1 MVVAAVVLVMLYMA
15 SGSCGCGKVPEVP
28 EVSEGDIPEH
38 VPVELSQVNELAAL
52 PNQGKLA
59 PGALFE
65 ETVAPFRINSGS
77 TEYIPAGNTDTL
89 ARERVSYN
97 K

>member
-1 MVVAAVVLVMLYMA
+1 MNRRIVAMVVAAVVLVMLYMA

-52 PNQGKLA
+52 PNQGKTRPRCA
-59 PGALFE
+59 
-65 ETVAPFRINSGS
+65 FRGDCR
-77 TEYIPAGNTDTL
+77 TFPDQF
-89 ARERVSYN
+89 RFD
-97 K
+97 